1 MGIRQISSPAI
12 RLKDIGLG
20 TRPNVP
26 PPPGGPQFTYIFE
39 AITEGEAQ
47 I

>member
-1 MGIRQISSPAI
+1 M
-12 RLKDIGLG
+12 
-20 TRPNVP
+20 P